1 MEKRLIIA
9 VALSLFILLGFQKL
23 FPTQKQPIRR
33 APAITQTGVATAEPS
48 RILFSEENTIDQSRP
63 GIAKT
68 FFEEEK
74 RIIKTDHLELV
85 FTNKG
90 GSLKSLALRGFADKE
105 ENEDLFGPA
114 QQYGIFDITSSALAG
129 LDTNEYSLTQEEGAI
144 EYTYIEQEWLKIT
157 KRYEFFPGQDY
168 LTLTVKIKNLAPRN
182 ISFSYQMIGPSGLGG
197 QNEVAG
203 RSFLEAQAFVDEK
216 VWHKKTIKTPQE
228 NVGQINWTALK
239 NRYFTF
245 ILKPTGEIKSFTAV
259 PLPSN
264 MQLVINTKVMQIN
277 AGQEVSDQYLFYA
290 GPLDEK
296 VLKELGND
304 MDKLV
309 SYGFF
314 GPVSKVLLLILNF
327 FHGIIRN
334 WGVAIILLT
343 VAVNLILFPLT
354 FKSFS
359 SMQQMKKIQPH
370 LQQLKEMHKDNPQKL
385 NKETMELYKKY
396 NVNPLGG
403 CLPMLL
409 QMPIFIALYQG
420 LIRSISL
427 KGASFLWIKDLSAP
441 DSLVKLPTAVP
452 FLGQDINLL
461 PILMIG
467 AMFFQQKMSQGT
479 MSGGMS
485 SEQEKQQKTMMLMM
499 PLLFGVFF
507 YKMPSGLVLY
517 WLTNTILMTLEHK
530 FIAKKTG

>member
-9 VALSLFILLGFQKL
+9 VALSLLILLGFQKL
-23 FPTQKQPIRR
+23 FPSQKQPIRTV
-33 APAITQTGVATAEPS
+33 PAIVQTGAAAVENSS
-48 RILFSEENTIDQSRP
+48 RIPFSDENTLKQQ
-63 GIAKT
+63 GTAKN
-68 FFEEEK
+68 FFEEEQ
-74 RIIKTDHLELV
+74 RTIKTDRLELV

-90 GSLKSLALRGFADKE
+90 GSLKALALRGFADKE
-105 ENEDLFGPA
+105 ENEELFGPF
-114 QQYGIFDITSSALAG
+114 QQYGLFDITSSALVG
-129 LDTNEYSLTQEEGAI
+129 LNTNEYSLKQEEGAI
-144 EYTYIEQEWLKIT
+144 EYTYIDQEWLSIT

-168 LTLTVKIKNLAPRN
+168 LTLTVKVKNLAPRK
-182 ISFSYQMIGPSGLGG
+182 ISFSYQMVGPSGLGG
-197 QNEVAG
+197 QNQVAG
-203 RSFLEAQAFVDEK
+203 RSFLEADAMVDDK
-216 VWHKKTIKTPQE
+216 VWKKKAIKAPLE
-228 NVGQINWTALK
+228 KLGQIKWTALK
-239 NRYFTF
+239 NRYFAF
-245 ILKPTGEIKSFTAV
+245 ILKPVGEIKSFTAL

-264 MQLVINTKVMQIN
+264 MQLVVNTKVMQID

-290 GPLDEK
+290 GPLEEK
-296 VLKELGND
+296 ALKALGND

-327 FHGIIRN
+327 FYGIVRN
-334 WGVAIILLT
+334 LGVAIILLT
-343 VAVNLILFPLT
+343 VTVNLILFPLT
-354 FKSFS
+354 YKSFS

-403 CLPMLL
+403 CLPLLL

-427 KGASFLWIKDLSAP
+427 KGATFLWIKDLSAP
-441 DSLVKLPTAVP
+441 DSLVKLSTAIP

-485 SEQEKQQKTMMLMM
+485 SDQEKQQKTMMLMM

-530 FIAKKTG
+530 YIAKRTG